1 MQKYVLSHGGG
12 ERTQVVDGR
21 RLSLQRLGRSIICD
35 EPVRAAPARASRRR
49 QFDDVAHDESTA
61 THDGR
66 QELRH
71 VPPPYRENPS
81 PLRAPEPY
89 PPRPARLPAPAMRE
103 SREAPPR
110 RVRRA
115 VGGIEKWQET
125 DYDLLNPDGAVYADA
140 AADPPRVDAESAK
153 ERFKRACFG
162 GGAGASM
169 GLLRHV
175 GAPAFFL
182 RHSPRSGA
190 RRSARAPRRPERAR
204 AGSAVPRASMLSIR
218 TGLQAL

>member
-1 MQKYVLSHGGG
+1 
-12 ERTQVVDGR
+12 
-21 RLSLQRLGRSIICD
+21 
-35 EPVRAAPARASRRR
+35 
-49 QFDDVAHDESTA
+49 
-61 THDGR
+61 
-66 QELRH
+66 
-71 VPPPYRENPS
+71 
-81 PLRAPEPY
+81 
-89 PPRPARLPAPAMRE
+89 MRE
-103 SREAPPR
+103 SREAPLR

-140 AADPPRVDAESAK
+140 AADPPRVDAKSAK

-175 GAPAFFL
+175 GAPAFF
-182 RHSPRSGA
+182 RDTFPEVARVDPRA
-190 RRSARAPRRPERAR
+190 RRASRRER
-204 AGSAVPRASMLSIR
+204 AGSAVPRASMLLIR